1 MWSSLPLD
9 PIWIDVSITYIVAF
23 NSTAFI
29 IYVSTGG
36 RDNWQWVVLSFISVT
51 GRTAK
56 ETWAL
61 MMTVMDY
68 ATMTT
73 TGNTKAN
80 LANQFNKLSS
90 LYVVIFY
97 HINNAPD
104 SWIIKYTNHTLYILI
119 LRLSSLN
126 AIIHFL
132 GINEI
137 N

>member
-1 MWSSLPLD
+1 
-9 PIWIDVSITYIVAF
+9 
-23 NSTAFI
+23 
-29 IYVSTGG
+29 
-36 RDNWQWVVLSFISVT
+36 
-51 GRTAK
+51 
-56 ETWAL
+56 

-73 TGNTKAN
+73 TGNNTKAN

-104 SWIIKYTNHTLYILI
+104 SWIIKYTNHTLYIK
-119 LRLSSLN
+119 RYN
-126 AIIHFL
+126 PFL